1 MKRMARAAAWLILIA
16 MTALAPFAA
25 ASLKAGQEN
34 MVQKSRY
41 SWTGVLRL
49 WKCEGWQSGN
59 GTLTA
64 WLNECIAAFEKGHP
78 GAYVQV
84 TEVSAETMAAFMEAS
99 VNPPDMILYAP
110 GMLEAPYSLME
121 MEESIPVKQTLT
133 SLGLWQGARYAAPI
147 ALGGYA
153 MAINSRLLPETTDN
167 WSEATVPEGT
177 LLNAPADGEY
187 RSWSAALISL
197 FAGSYAQE
205 GGSERAP
212 VGEGI
217 DLGLA
222 TGAPEET
229 AHPEKTEGMA
239 LIPNALP
246 SLLPEDFRMLES
258 VYSLFA
264 SGEIAAMPVT
274 QREIRRLQLLSETGK
289 APDWRAEAMG
299 LPFTD
304 QAALFS
310 IVSWPRK
317 DIEERQ
323 SLCLELMR
331 LMLSEEM
338 QRKMTVSRAFPAR
351 EMAGL
356 YQNVSGM
363 REIESALNQEALLT
377 APAFGSDWREY
388 ADRLM
393 DAIGA
398 GGETQAAYGMLGQ
411 MLAGDSVP

>member
-1 MKRMARAAAWLILIA
+1 MKRMAKAGAWLVLIA
-16 MTALAPFAA
+16 MIALAPFAA
-25 ASLKAGQEN
+25 ASLTAGREN
-34 MVQKSRY
+34 MVQKSMY

-64 WLNECIAAFEKGHP
+64 WLNECIAAFEKKHP
-78 GAYVQV
+78 GVYVQV
-84 TEVSAETMAAFMEAS
+84 TEVSTETMAAFTKAS

-110 GMLEAPYSLME
+110 SMLEAPYSLMQV
-121 MEESIPVKQTLT
+121 EESVPVRRTLA
-133 SLGLWQGARYAAPI
+133 SMGLWQGKRYAVPV

-153 MAINSRLLPETTDN
+153 MAINSRMLAETPAD
-167 WSEATVPEGT
+167 WSEAAVSEGA
-177 LLNAPADGEY
+177 LLSVPADGAY

-197 FAGSYAQE
+197 FAGSYAQQ

-222 TGAPEET
+222 EGTPEET
-229 AHPEKTEGMA
+229 VQPEKAETV
-239 LIPNALP
+239 LIPNSLP
-246 SLLPEDFRMLES
+246 ASLPEDFRTLEG

-299 LPFTD
+299 VPFTD
-304 QAALFS
+304 QAALLS
-310 IVSWPRK
+310 IVSWPR
-317 DIEERQ
+317 DDLEARQ
-323 SLCLELMR
+323 ELCLELMR

-338 QRKMTVSRAFPAR
+338 QRKMTVSRAFPVR

-356 YQNVSGM
+356 YRSVSGM
-363 REIESALNQEALLT
+363 REIEEALGSDALLT
-377 APAFGSDWREY
+377 VPVFGGEWREY

-398 GGETQAAYGMLGQ
+398 GGETQAAYEALGE
-411 MLAGDSVP
+411 MLARDAGQ